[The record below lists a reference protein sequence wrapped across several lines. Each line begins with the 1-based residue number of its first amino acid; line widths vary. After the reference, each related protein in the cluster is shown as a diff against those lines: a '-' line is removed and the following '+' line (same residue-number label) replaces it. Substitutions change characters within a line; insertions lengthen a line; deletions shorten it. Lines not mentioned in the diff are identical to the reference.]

1 MAGATRSE
9 SADETLGETAGGAPL
24 LALVG
29 PTASGKSE
37 LGIALARAMGAEVL
51 SLDSMLVYRGMDVGT
66 ARMPESERGGV
77 PHHLENLVEPHER
90 YDVQRYLADAARAEA
105 EVGARGLRALFVGGT
120 GLYLKALTNGL
131 FDGPPVDLDLRAR
144 LEARAAAEGAVELHR
159 ELMRRDPDLG
169 RRLHPNDVR
178 RVVRGLEV
186 LEQTGT
192 PLSQLQQQWSAAA
205 RRSRLVGLLPDPAVL
220 DARIAARTAHMFASG
235 FVDEVAA
242 IRARGG
248 FGPTAAQ
255 ALGYAEVLQHLD
267 GHLAAA
273 DLPATV
279 ALHTRQFARRQRTW
293 YRHFEGIRWIPYDLS
308 LEQRVEIA
316 LAHLTAR

>member
-9 SADETLGETAGGAPL
+9 SGDETASGAPL
-24 LALVG
+24 LAVVG

-37 LGIALARAMGAEVL
+37 LGVALARALGAEVL

-66 ARMPESERGGV
+66 ARMPESERCGV

-90 YDVQRYLADAARAEA
+90 YDVQRFLADAARAES
-105 EVGARGLRALFVGGT
+105 EVGARGAPALYVGGT

-144 LEARAAAEGAVELHR
+144 LEARAAVEGPVELHR

-178 RVVRGLEV
+178 RVLRGLEV

-192 PLSQLQQQWSAAA
+192 PLSQHQRQWSAAA
-205 RRSRLVGLLPDPAVL
+205 RASRLVGLLPDTAVL
-220 DARIAARTAHMFASG
+220 DSRIAARTAHMFASG
-235 FVDEVAA
+235 FVDEVAS

-267 GHLAAA
+267 GHLLAA
-273 DLPATV
+273 DLPAAV

-293 YRHFEGIRWIPYDLS
+293 YRHFAGIRWIPFELS
-308 LEQRVEIA
+308 LEQRVELA
-316 LAHLTAR
+316 LEHLTAR